1 MQVDD
6 CFYVG
11 YISKTRG
18 LKDEVQ
24 LYFDFAD
31 YQDLDLSVVF
41 LEIDKKLVPFFVE
54 DYKLFPNRTGYFYFA
69 DVDHIDQAKQLVRKA
84 AYLPNDKRPERDPE
98 TFQVTDLKGY
108 VVYDETHGELGEIME
123 INEFPQQDIAVVH
136 YRQRELMFPLNDTF
150 IVAIDQE
157 QGTIHVDL
165 PKGLIDIYSGE

>member
-1 MQVDD
+1 MQIDD

-18 LKDEVQ
+18 LKGEVQ

-31 YQDLDLSVVF
+31 YRDLDLSLVF

-54 DYKLFPNRTGYFYFA
+54 EHKLLPNRTGYFYFA
-69 DVDHIDQAKQLVRKA
+69 DVDHIDQAKRLLRKA
-84 AYLPNDKRPERDPE
+84 VYLPNDKRPKRDAD
-98 TFQVTDLKGY
+98 TFYVTDLKGY

-136 YRQRELMFPLNDTF
+136 YRSRELMFPLNDAF

-157 QGTIHVDL
+157 EETIRVNL
-165 PKGLIDIYSGE
+165 PEGLIDVYSGD